1 MYQYNLRVIFFKL
14 IKYNKFNIIG
24 NQVSLQI
31 IKGKIYINGNLFLY
45 IKDNLEE
52 AIKILMDFNYVI
64 DIIVYCKKDNR
75 KFIYQGYY
83 NVD

>member
-1 MYQYNLRVIFFKL
+1 MIFFKL

-64 DIIVYCKKDNR
+64 DIIVYCK
-75 KFIYQGYY
+75 
-83 NVD
+83 